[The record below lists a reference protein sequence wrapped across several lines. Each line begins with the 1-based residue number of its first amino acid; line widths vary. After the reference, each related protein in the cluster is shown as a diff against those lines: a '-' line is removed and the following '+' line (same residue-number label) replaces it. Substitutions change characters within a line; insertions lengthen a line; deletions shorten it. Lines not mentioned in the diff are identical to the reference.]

1 MIDAMKVKEALV
13 ANLREAWAALA
24 MIRETVE
31 TLGPVGAMKAS
42 EHLDGPTF
50 MHEAEAIVEGIR
62 KLAAPSPA
70 ALDPVTVEALK
81 HERNV
86 LQKICAR
93 RADIIEA
100 LGHPADITLE
110 EIHALLGPSA
120 PSGDSK

>member
-1 MIDAMKVKEALV
+1 MTDAMKVKEALPSDHTPTPWRAEDDRVVFGSGLLV
-13 ANLREAWAALA
+13 AECYGGSTKESIANAN
-24 MIRETVE
+24 
-31 TLGPVGAMKAS
+31 
-42 EHLDGPTF
+42 F
-50 MHEAEAIVEGIR
+50 IV
-62 KLAAPSPA
+62 KCVNSHSPSPA

-120 PSGDSK
+120 PSGDNK